1 VTSERGYFV
10 NTVSR
15 DHLQRGIDGGFT
27 QANHGRIT
35 GLKRLKR
42 GDLIVFYSPKTAF
55 EGGEPLQ
62 SFTALGRVADDEP
75 YQVEMTASFH
85 PWRRRVGFLASEV
98 APIRPLIEKLDF
110 IPDKQHWG
118 MPFRRGLFEISGR
131 DFDRIA
137 KAMRVE
143 V

>member
-1 VTSERGYFV
+1 
-10 NTVSR
+10 
-15 DHLQRGIDGGFT
+15 
-27 QANHGRIT
+27 
-35 GLKRLKR
+35 
-42 GDLIVFYSPKTAF
+42 
-55 EGGEPLQ
+55 
-62 SFTALGRVADDEP
+62 
-75 YQVEMTASFH
+75 
-85 PWRRRVGFLASEV
+85 V

-137 KAMRVE
+137 KAMRAE